1 MIDSNKNCSYFSFN
15 TLKIINT
22 RCKKINCNFFPEKN
36 LLSKLVSFVLQ
47 HVPIYETHFEFDL
60 IDYFDSK
67 TPELNIKNMYDQSI
81 GKETFLR
88 DKTL

>member
-1 MIDSNKNCSYFSFN
+1 M
-15 TLKIINT
+15 
-22 RCKKINCNFFPEKN
+22 
-36 LLSKLVSFVLQ
+36 LQ